1 MHLRLAS
8 RGNFEVACSN
18 HHFTNFSFSIAAP
31 SACNHCLSSTIKVSD
46 FNTLTS
52 FSSLLNKHLYVFH
65 FPAHSNYSIFIYLHF
80 VLVFYSILKFSN
92 RSHSLRLANFSCSIR
107 AYNCLPMCKRICWY
121 PEVKYYSKKFSTDR
135 TTTRSES
142 MKLKSLICISG
153 SAVEAPSPYWVAG
166 MPTAVLVKL
175 CRTVGRL

>member
-18 HHFTNFSFSIAAP
+18 HHFTNCSFSIAAP
-31 SACNHCLSSTIKVSD
+31 AACNHCLSSTIKVSD

-121 PEVKYYSKKFSTDR
+121 PEVKYSSKKILNRPDYSSQWKHETEIVNLHIGFRCWGPLPLLSCGNAD
-135 TTTRSES
+135 
-142 MKLKSLICISG
+142 C
-153 SAVEAPSPYWVAG
+153 SARETVSR
-166 MPTAVLVKL
+166 
-175 CRTVGRL
+175 CR